1 ERQYHDGAGAMGV
14 SIIGTVASRDPRPDN
29 CRRRRIALVTSV
41 DSPTSNSDPPKG
53 CNASALVTPRPSTAR
68 PRTQVGAGQQT
79 TQGMGVAA
87 APATSAPAPVAT
99 AEPSRAETPQVFQAA
114 RSSTRLVATS
124 TAMPSTTTALPGI
137 STKLHSAM
145 PRPKE

>member
-1 ERQYHDGAGAMGV
+1 MGV

-41 DSPTSNSDPPKG
+41 DSPNSEPPKG
-53 CNASALVTPRPSTAR
+53 CNARAVVTPTPITAR
-68 PRTQVGAGQQT
+68 PTPHVGAAQHTTQVIVVT
-79 TQGMGVAA
+79 A
-87 APATSAPAPVAT
+87 APPTSAPAPVAT
-99 AEPSRAETPQVFQAA
+99 DEPSRTKIPQVFQAA

-124 TAMPSTTTALPGI
+124 AAIPSTITALPGI

-145 PRPKE
+145 PRPNE